1 MNFADIN
8 FNYLI
13 EKTTEERL
21 KEVESVRSTNTDFK
35 STERL
40 LKIIAEELILLNSER
55 RETL

>member
-1 MNFADIN
+1 MNFTNIN

-35 STERL
+35 STNKL
-40 LKIIAEELILLNSER
+40 LKIIAEELVILNAER
-55 RETL
+55 RKTL

>member
-21 KEVESVRSTNTDFK
+21 KEVESVCSTNTDFK
-35 STERL
+35 STEKL
-40 LKIIAEELILLNSER
+40 LKIIAEELVLLNAER
-55 RETL
+55 RKTL